1 MKKSSLLGLGLVLA
15 TTGLATFSSVNVS
28 AHGYVE
34 SPISRGYQGR
44 IDSRSNWGAA
54 REKYGAVID
63 EPQSLEARK
72 GFPEAGPADGKIASA
87 NEAKGPQLDAQT
99 STLWTK
105 QNVTT
110 GPTNFT
116 WYYSMSHPTTKWH
129 YYITKNGWD
138 QNKKLT
144 RDDLELIGEVQGNG
158 IDAEKVPTHTIS
170 IPSDHIGYHV
180 ILAVWDVADT
190 PNAFY
195 NVIDANIQP
204 RTALTDLVETTK

>member
-1 MKKSSLLGLGLVLA
+1 MKKSLLLGLGLVLA
-15 TTGLATFSSVNVS
+15 TAGLTTFSSADVS

-34 SPISRGYQGR
+34 SPISRGYQVR
-44 IDSRSNWGAA
+44 IDSRSNWGIA

-105 QNVTT
+105 QNITT

-116 WYYSMSHPTTKWH
+116 WHYTKSHRTTKWH

-144 RDDLELIGEVQGNG
+144 RDELQFIGEVQGYG
-158 IDAEKVPTHTIS
+158 QTADKMPLTQTIN

-180 ILAVWDVADT
+180 ILAVWDIYDT
-190 PNAFY
+190 SNAFY
-195 NVIDANIQP
+195 NVIDVNIQP
-204 RTALTDLVETTK
+204 RTALTDLATH